1 MRAVIQ
7 RVSEA
12 SVSVEGRCVGRI
24 ASGLMVLLGV
34 ELSDDAKD
42 AELMA
47 EKIAFLRV
55 FSDSQGKMNLT
66 VQDSGGK
73 VLLISQFT
81 LLGDCRKGRRPSFIA
96 AARPEQAVPLLQKVR
111 ELLLNKY
118 EIPVEEGVFGA
129 HMQVSLTN
137 DGPVTLLIDTKK
149 HF

>member
-1 MRAVIQ
+1 M
-7 RVSEA
+7 
-12 SVSVEGRCVGRI
+12 GRI

-34 ELSDDAKD
+34 DISDDAKD

-55 FSDSQGKMNLT
+55 FSDPDGKMNVT

-81 LLGDCRKGRRPSFIA
+81 LLGDCRKGRRPSFIT

-129 HMQVSLTN
+129 HMQVSLIN

-149 HF
+149 YF

>member
-34 ELSDDAKD
+34 DISDDAKD

-55 FSDSQGKMNLT
+55 FSDPDGKMNVT

-81 LLGDCRKGRRPSFIA
+81 LLGDCRKGRRPSFIT

-129 HMQVSLTN
+129 HMQVSLIN

-149 HF
+149 YF